1 MYTVQKIPQIYHT
14 NIALYSKYCCP
25 VHIVYFIETAHG
37 VTMRGF
43 YASYESKCIMKYGMK
58 EYELISWRAW
68 HSACNEFM
76 NNIFD
81 INQRETFSC
90 ISCGPRPEAL
100 VFDGIAM
107 GLQVQELNK
116 YKEEFCKD
124 QRLESIVELQGSKY
138 KSRMFIK
145 LLSNRKILRK
155 AAHEKV
161 WPLFENAQESDCSD
175 PEQEFYASETSKDP
189 GMNQFW
195 RLLRTI
201 DKTEKPSNGYL
212 LLMKELSS
220 YTSTLAIM
228 QVVKRDLAG
237 QLLKFLKDGQAFWRG
252 TTNIDNHMLLR
263 QQYPILMDIILALC
277 DEQGVIA
284 LPVR

>member
-1 MYTVQKIPQIYHT
+1 
-14 NIALYSKYCCP
+14 
-25 VHIVYFIETAHG
+25 
-37 VTMRGF
+37 
-43 YASYESKCIMKYGMK
+43 MKYGMK

-161 WPLFENAQESDCSD
+161 WPLHKNAQESDSSD
-175 PEQEFYASETSKDP
+175 RF
-189 GMNQFW
+189 
-195 RLLRTI
+195 
-201 DKTEKPSNGYL
+201 
-212 LLMKELSS
+212 
-220 YTSTLAIM
+220 
-228 QVVKRDLAG
+228 
-237 QLLKFLKDGQAFWRG
+237 
-252 TTNIDNHMLLR
+252 
-263 QQYPILMDIILALC
+263 
-277 DEQGVIA
+277 
-284 LPVR
+284 